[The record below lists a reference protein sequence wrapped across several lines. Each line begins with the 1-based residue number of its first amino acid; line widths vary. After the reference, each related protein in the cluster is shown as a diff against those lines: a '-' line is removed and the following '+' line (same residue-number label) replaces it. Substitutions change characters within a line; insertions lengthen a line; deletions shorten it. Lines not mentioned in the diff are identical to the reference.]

1 LGDTAVETRPA
12 APSRAYQG
20 YILVLL
26 MLVYASNFAD
36 RNIIAV
42 IQETLKHEFALAD
55 WQLGLLGGTAFAL
68 LYSVLGIPIARLAE
82 RANRVTIVSTC
93 VGIWSF
99 MTAFCGLANSY
110 AMLLVGRVGVGIGEA
125 GGSPPIH
132 SIIANYFEQAKRAW
146 ALSVYSAGMPIGAM
160 LAALVGGWI
169 VQEHGWRAV
178 FFALGVPGIILA
190 ILVKLTI
197 REPERPPMAP
207 GEKMPTLKA
216 TIGMLLS
223 KGTYRHILVASVIGA
238 FVNAGIVQF
247 TTSFFIR
254 THELSLTQATFI
266 FGVAQGIFATAGTL
280 LGGAIVDRWK
290 KKVPRIE
297 SWVCTISTASCGILF
312 IIAYYVSGTAAAI
325 GVLMV
330 AKMAQWLYAGP
341 SFGMMQAVAPERGRA
356 TALALYLFCTSLF
369 GGGLGPLAI
378 GAASDVLAFMQIQAA
393 NIAPEAC
400 ALGQSDVPAACAA
413 ARADGLQ
420 IAIVAFCALYL
431 WAAYHFWRAGDYLK
445 REATE

>member
-1 LGDTAVETRPA
+1 
-12 APSRAYQG
+12 
-20 YILVLL
+20 

-42 IQETLKHEFALAD
+42 IQEMLKHEFALAD

-82 RANRVTIVSTC
+82 RSNRVNIVSTC
-93 VGIWSF
+93 LAIWSV
-99 MTAFCGLANSY
+99 MTAFCGMATSY
-110 AMLLVGRVGVGIGEA
+110 TMLLAGRIGVGVGEA

-132 SIIANYFEQAKRAW
+132 SIISNYFEQKRRAW

-169 VQEHGWRAV
+169 AQEYGWRAV
-178 FFALGVPGIILA
+178 FFALGLPGILLA

-197 REPERPPMAP
+197 KEPTRPPMAP
-207 GEKMPTLKA
+207 GEKMPSLWG
-216 TIGMLLS
+216 TISALMS
-223 KGTYRHILVASVIGA
+223 KGTYRHLLIASIVGA

-254 THELSLTQATFI
+254 THELSLTQATLI

-280 LGGAIVDRWK
+280 LGGAIVDRFK
-290 KKVPRIE
+290 ERVPRIE
-297 SWVCTISTASCGILF
+297 SWVCTVSTASCGILF
-312 IIAYYVSGTAAAI
+312 IVAYYVGLTWLAI
-325 GVLMV
+325 AVLMI

-356 TALALYLFCTSLF
+356 TALALYLFCTSLL
-369 GGGLGPLAI
+369 GGGLGPLAV

-393 NIAPEAC
+393 GLTADAC
-400 ALGQSDVPAACAA
+400 ALGVANQPAECAA

-420 IAIVAFCALYL
+420 IAILAFCGLYL
-431 WAAYHFWRAGDYLK
+431 WAAFHFWRAGDYLK
-445 REATE
+445 REAAE